1 MSWDQALSALGAIA
15 ESAAP
20 SQGSGTRRPR
30 PDEPM
35 ERRTKLRRYDHVA
48 TQALNS
54 GGESPMKTVGLQSL
68 WSWVKAGNKAV
79 AFYHEMAS
87 DDPYRRG
94 VSISRLAQTLRCMK
108 EAMGTEN
115 IKALMKPA
123 MLEKARAELAEV
135 QEFCTILD
143 GGKATQNAKETIWSK
158 ATVKKKDRE
167 AVTAAAIKLHAWLM
181 DDSKVLKHILA
192 ILSCGGVFYAA
203 SCAEKTMRA
212 ALSSEGGGINREAFV
227 AAAVARLCTEEAEAD
242 ENEDRSRLSQQI

>member
-1 MSWDQALSALGAIA
+1 MSWDQALSALGGTV
-15 ESAAP
+15 ESAAQ

-48 TQALNS
+48 TQALNA

-68 WSWVKAGNKAV
+68 WNWVKAGNKAV

-87 DDPYRRG
+87 EDAYRRG
-94 VSISRLAQTLRCMK
+94 VSISRLSQTLLCMK
-108 EAMGTEN
+108 EAMGTDN
-115 IKALMKPA
+115 IKALIKPS
-123 MLEKARAELAEV
+123 MLEKARSELAEV

-143 GGKATQNAKETIWSK
+143 GGKATQHAKETIWSK
-158 ATVKKKDRE
+158 AIAKKNDRE
-167 AVTAAAIKLHAWLM
+167 AVTSAAIKLHAWLM

-212 ALSSEGGGINREAFV
+212 ALSPDGGGINRDEFV
-227 AAAVARLCTEEAEAD
+227 AAAVARLCSDTAAEVEPESWA
-242 ENEDRSRLSQQI
+242 SLSQHI